1 MGFFSRHRKAF
12 KSVIASFGILLGLL
26 AGCASKPIVEQEKE
40 PENAQ
45 VMPISSGNLNLGID
59 GLSANYSGDG
69 SFSYSGGTLQG
80 SVSRG
85 GWTGTSEAILEIK
98 NISNGDLNISLKI
111 NAVKISSAPRGN
123 GKVTVWDNDI
133 KTAPQTIEGK
143 LSFGQS
149 FTIYLE
155 VKGINKTTSISI
167 SSIQC
172 SQTFTYSVTFK
183 PCSPIN
189 LGRFFV
195 DGTEILEECTKTKPY
210 GAYNLKFVPNTGYS
224 LVGWDVDG
232 SLVSNSSDYS
242 FSLTKNYHVVFPRA
256 TDSSVAMFSVA
267 GIAYDDLKEAITKA
281 KLVSGKTVVTAKS
294 GTLKAGSY
302 TLDEGVRLLI
312 PYDSA
317 NTFETTEP
325 EFVPE
330 TSGSEAN
337 VEFRRLTLK
346 NGTLINVAGG
356 SSISVGSKMYC
367 ASAQY
372 TSYPIG
378 GYGRLELEAGAKVIL
393 NSGSNFYCWGFATG
407 DGEVEAKS
415 GANVYELFQI
425 GGYRGGGAT
434 KKIKESSERVF
445 PFNQYFVQNIEAKL
459 IINHGAKEIVTVGI
473 YTYGFLGIGAGD
485 YHSSFRF
492 IGADN
497 DGMFSLTRGYLTKKY
512 LPTQDRL
519 QVEIHG
525 DGAIRSINFKLGV
538 DFDSSQYVL
547 PITNNIDIDLAE
559 GDFTVG
565 IEQDVGLLPGSTIK
579 VGKGSKYVIK
589 NNRSVYLYG
598 KDDWKAG
605 YAFNGVT
612 MAPVY
617 YSPTT
622 GSKPNIR
629 KNVVDALFD
638 VNGTVEV
645 QSGCGLYSC
654 VTGNPAPFISS
665 KRTGNVLFASEQ
677 AAKIVDQYT
686 YQAEKN
692 EGSGFSVTITYGN
705 IPVNRIQFRNGDL
718 SITSDALPAN
728 SNVVYDKVL
737 DRWSVSTAHAKK
749 FGLFKTLDDNTI
761 QTVLLH
767 DDIKQSNYTG
777 LFYYSKTTSTSYN
790 AADDHYYYLNKGV
803 VSKRNE
809 WWKDTTNGA
818 YYHFGPNQYAYQ
830 NMSVVLMSM
839 ASGDNPA
846 RGIKARHFFDAEAK
860 LLRMVSVD
868 SITSNFSSDMTIT
881 KGICYYNGIKAG
893 FGLFENQSHVYL
905 AEDDGTLMTNGTY
918 YVPSHKINNI
928 KDSSGKVLTA
938 GLYYFDKNGHMYDS
952 NFKVITRGNAS

>member
-12 KSVIASFGILLGLL
+12 RSVIASFGMLFGLL
-26 AGCASKPIVEQEKE
+26 AGVSVTANVGYAGLNSSLSQLLELSEKGKGTWQTNNDSIRGE
-40 PENAQ
+40 
-45 VMPISSGNLNLGID
+45 VTGNRILGID
-59 GLSANYSGDG
+59 SKHDATFYL
-69 SFSYSGGTLQG
+69 
-80 SVSRG
+80 
-85 GWTGTSEAILEIK
+85 K
-98 NISNGDLNISLKI
+98 NISGKAIELTFDWS
-111 NAVKISSAPRGN
+111 AVIPSSKGT
-123 GKVTVWDNDI
+123 VTVGG
-133 KTAPQTIEGK
+133 KT
-143 LSFGQS
+143 
-149 FTIYLE
+149 Y
-155 VKGINKTTSISI
+155 TTSQNSVVEKIGRLEANQDVSI
-167 SSIQC
+167 KLEATGKNTTKIQV
-172 SQTFTYSVTFK
+172 SKITAVVIVESSVTFK
-183 PCSPIN
+183 KANFGHYYVNDILVDDGFQQLGKQLSTTTYRLNAKADDGYEFFGWQTTIGNISKIVSIDNPYEFKSAEDCEVTAIFKKGQN
-189 LGRFFV
+189 LAIFSNDSRYFGDLNEAISHAKAENNSDKTIV
-195 DGTEILEECTKTKPY
+195 AVKDGT
-210 GAYNLKFVPNTGYS
+210 
-224 LVGWDVDG
+224 
-232 SLVSNSSDYS
+232 
-242 FSLTKNYHVVFPRA
+242 
-256 TDSSVAMFSVA
+256 VA
-267 GIAYDDLKEAITKA
+267 
-281 KLVSGKTVVTAKS
+281 SGN
-294 GTLKAGSY
+294 Y
-302 TLDEGVRLLI
+302 TLDGNVHLLI
-312 PYDSA
+312 PHNSF
-317 NTFETTEP
+317 NVFETTEP
-325 EFVPE
+325 EFIPQ
-330 TSGSEAN
+330 TSASEAN

-346 NGTLINVAGG
+346 SGTLINVADG

-367 ASAQY
+367 TGAQY
-372 TSYPIG
+372 SSYPIG

-407 DGEVEAKS
+407 DGEIEAKS
-415 GANVYELFQI
+415 GANVYEMFQI

-434 KKIKESSERVF
+434 KKIKEENSMHVF

-459 IINHGAKEIVTVGI
+459 IINYGAKEIVTVGI
-473 YTYGFLGIGAGD
+473 YTNGFVGLGAGE
-485 YHSSFRF
+485 YHSSFCF
-492 IGADN
+492 IGYDN
-497 DGMFSLTRGYLTKKY
+497 DGMFSLGRGYIAKKY
-512 LPTQDRL
+512 LPMQDRL
-519 QVEIHG
+519 QIEIHG

-538 DFDSSQYVL
+538 DFDSSKYVL
-547 PITNNIDIDLAE
+547 PIMHNIDIDLAE

-605 YAFNGVT
+605 YASNGVT

-622 GSKPNIR
+622 GSKPKIR

-677 AAKIVDQYT
+677 AAEIVDQYT
-686 YQAEKN
+686 HQAEKN
-692 EGSGFSVTITYGN
+692 EGSGLSVTVTYGN
-705 IPVNRIQFRNGDL
+705 IPINRIQFRNGDL

-749 FGLFKTLDDNTI
+749 FGLFKTLDGNTI

-767 DDIKQSNYTG
+767 NDIKQSNYTG
-777 LFYYSKTTSTSYN
+777 LFYYSKKTSASYN
-790 AADDHYYYLNKGV
+790 AADERYYYLNKGV

-809 WWKDTTNGA
+809 WWKDSTNGA

-830 NMSVVLMSM
+830 NVSVVLSPT

-846 RGIKARHFFDAEAK
+846 RGIKARYFFDPNAK

-868 SITSNFSSDMTIT
+868 SITSNFSSGMTIT
-881 KGICYYNGIKAG
+881 SGICYYNGIKAG

-905 AEDDGTLMTNGTY
+905 AKDDGSLMTNGTY

-952 NFKVITRGNAS
+952 NFKEITRGTAS